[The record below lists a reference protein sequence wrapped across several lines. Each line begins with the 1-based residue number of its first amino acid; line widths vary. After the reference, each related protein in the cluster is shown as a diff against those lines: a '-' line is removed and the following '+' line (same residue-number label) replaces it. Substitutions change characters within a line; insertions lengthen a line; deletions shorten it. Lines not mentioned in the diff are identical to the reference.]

1 MSLLSVDMVA
11 EDDSVVEDCLSSSE
25 QPTREA
31 SAKAARQERIKVEGQ
46 GHIFF
51 IFVNLTIRRE
61 RISPMGCTPH
71 GGALRTPPKESSNKR
86 GPSPRAIIPIP
97 CG

>member
-31 SAKAARQERIKVEGQ
+31 SAKAAMQERIKVEGRRQ
-46 GHIFF
+46 IFF
-51 IFVNLTIRRE
+51 IFIKVTIRR
-61 RISPMGCTPH
+61 
-71 GGALRTPPKESSNKR
+71 
-86 GPSPRAIIPIP
+86 
-97 CG
+97 